1 MAYTTGGS
9 PEAVA
14 EAFVAAGL
22 DDADRLDSLFHY
34 GAVSAADAVDCEGNT
49 LLHEA
54 AAQGCL
60 RAAKSVVKKA
70 VFWHTPA
77 RRHFLNTRNAAG
89 FTPLDLARAANAD
102 AVASWLLALGAADP
116 LAPSPTLRGPPAM
129 VERSKGASRPGTV
142 PGRPLTSTMPML
154 GSAALGST
162 YGALFS
168 PPMTSHRQRSGS
180 PPLSFGT
187 SSFRPGTSGGSLG
200 ATAPA
205 ALGTSPSRPTTTAS
219 ASPPKPMPRRASP
232 AFALLESYVLRT
244 LVNSAGGSPVR
255 RSPGTDVSPNTI
267 RSALADVASAMEAG
281 QALERDRRELVSQA
295 EAAKQLATR
304 AAASARGAVAADR
317 LGEIEALKAQLG
329 ASQAAAK
336 AAQEEAAQLRRQLQ
350 RAERDKA
357 RMEEQHRE
365 ALANMESEMR
375 EMLRE
380 LETAALTKGY
390 DCGYADGADAER
402 DRAASLA
409 AAAAAELDEMV
420 RAAPA
425 VTPRKGGSA
434 GSEPWGRDAPDDVD
448 DVISALLLD
457 VERSDAAL
465 DDGSLTRAP
474 AGFVVEE
481 PSPSS
486 GFVQLRPAPTGAR
499 AEGDDDSDDEESLEQ
514 LRARLKAAQAG
525 AAAPATDEEDLHRQ
539 MLVATRDGLRPV
551 SPEPSPQLRRM
562 EADVL

>member
-1 MAYTTGGS
+1 MYTTGGS
-9 PEAVA
+9 PDAVA

-34 GAVSAADAVDCEGNT
+34 GAVSASDAVDCEGNT

-77 RRHFLNTRNAAG
+77 RRQFLNTRNAAG

-129 VERSKGASRPGTV
+129 VERSKAASRPGTV

-154 GSAALGST
+154 GAAALGST

-168 PPMTSHRQRSGS
+168 PPMTAQRQRSGS
-180 PPLSFGT
+180 PPLAYGT
-187 SSFRPGTSGGSLG
+187 SPSLRPGTSAGLG

-205 ALGTSPSRPTTTAS
+205 ALGTTASRPTTTSS
-219 ASPPKPMPRRASP
+219 ASPPRPMPRRASP
-232 AFALLESYVLRT
+232 SFALLESYVLRQ

-255 RSPGTDVSPNTI
+255 RSPASDVPPAAL
-267 RSALADVASAMEAG
+267 RSALADVASALEAG
-281 QALERDRRELVSQA
+281 QALERDRKELVSQA
-295 EAAKQLATR
+295 EAAKSLATR

-317 LGEIEALKAQLG
+317 LAEIEALKAQLG

-336 AAQEEAAQLRRQLQ
+336 AAQEENAVLRRQLQ
-350 RAERDKA
+350 RAERDKVRVEA
-357 RMEEQHRE
+357 EHGE
-365 ALANMESEMR
+365 ALANMEADMR
-375 EMLRE
+375 DMLRE

-390 DCGYADGADAER
+390 DTGYADGADAER

-425 VTPRKGGSA
+425 VTPRKGDRASSSSGWAS
-434 GSEPWGRDAPDDVD
+434 RDDVD
-448 DVISALLLD
+448 DVIHALLLD

-465 DDGSLTRAP
+465 DDASLVRAP
-474 AGFVVEE
+474 AGFTMVERE
-481 PSPSS
+481 SV
-486 GFVQLRPAPTGAR
+486 FVELRPAPRAR
-499 AEGDDDSDDEESLEQ
+499 AAGDDGSDEEESLAL
-514 LRARLKAAQAG
+514 LRARLKAAETG
-525 AAAPATDEEDLHRQ
+525 AAAPTTGEAHRQ
-539 MLVATRDGLRPV
+539 LLLSTRDSLRPV

-562 EADVL
+562 DADVL